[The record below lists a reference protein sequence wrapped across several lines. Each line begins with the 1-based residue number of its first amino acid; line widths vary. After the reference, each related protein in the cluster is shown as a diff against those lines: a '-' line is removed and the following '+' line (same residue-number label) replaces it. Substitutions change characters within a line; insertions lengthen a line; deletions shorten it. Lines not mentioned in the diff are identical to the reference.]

1 MFLKQKKIKQ
11 VNGRKNK
18 GTVDQSLRFNVSENE
33 ILNSDKLR
41 VEEERN
47 IKSDFLSFT
56 KISAAQA
63 KLNSTTEECEQHE
76 HFVEIPDQTLE
87 KHSSEQRYNP
97 QIMQLKFAADG
108 AKMSRMSNF
117 LILSLVVF

>member
-1 MFLKQKKIKQ
+1 MFLKQTKIKQ

-76 HFVEIPDQTLE
+76 HLLLE
-87 KHSSEQRYNP
+87 FQNANE
-97 QIMQLKFAADG
+97 
-108 AKMSRMSNF
+108 
-117 LILSLVVF
+117 SLNN